1 MKVKQ
6 SVSAGCLFLI
16 ASMIGCGIIGSISYG
31 SVTSMDVKLTIRPPL
46 SVKLWEF
53 GTGGTIISSPA
64 IGDDRDYVI
73 SASTNLVDW
82 QFLQSGEAPQGM
94 LQYTDPAAL
103 NLPRRFYRAVR
114 QQ

>member
-6 SVSAGCLFLI
+6 SVVAGCLFLI
-16 ASMIGCGIIGSISYG
+16 ANMIGCGIIVSNSYG

-82 QFLQSGEAPQGM
+82 VVLTNVLSNNATLQIR
-94 LQYTDPAAL
+94 DPAAR
-103 NLPRRFYRAVR
+103 NFKQRFYRGLLD
-114 QQ
+114 